1 MKKLYGI
8 IFSLVLIAFTG
19 YVLADTFL
27 LTNSYQVVEEEKD
40 SEEEKTSEKPSEE
53 EIIFTDDY
61 YKDSNIEI
69 KITKTRE
76 YDTNIYMADVT
87 ISDVNYLKTA
97 FAKDTYG
104 KNITEFTS
112 KTAKS
117 KNAIL
122 AVNGDFYGVQQKG
135 YVLKNSK
142 IYRSTSKGSKED
154 VVINKD
160 GTFEII
166 QENKVKLSELTNAKE
181 LLSFGPAL
189 IKDGKISVTKN
200 SAVYREKESN
210 PRTAIAMI
218 EPLHYIFLVSDG
230 RTNKS
235 EGLSLYQLA
244 EFLDKYDVEV
254 AYNLDGGGS
263 SAFYFNGKIVNNPIN
278 KHKLVERKVSDIVYI
293 GY

>member
-8 IFSLVLIAFTG
+8 IFSLVLILFTG
-19 YVLADTFL
+19 YVLADTFV
-27 LTNSYQVVEEEKD
+27 LTNSYQVVEEKEP
-40 SEEEKTSEKPSEE
+40 EVEEKEPDVVEE
-53 EIIFTDDY
+53 EIISTDEH
-61 YKDSNIEI
+61 YKDNNIEV
-69 KITKTRE
+69 KVTKTRE
-76 YDTNIYMADVT
+76 YDTNIYVADIV
-87 ISDVNYLKTA
+87 INDIEYFKTA
-97 FAKDTYG
+97 FAKDTFG
-104 KNITEFTS
+104 KNITEYTS
-112 KTAKS
+112 KIAKS
-117 KNAIL
+117 KKAIL
-122 AVNGDFYGVQQKG
+122 AVNGDFYGVQQRG
-135 YVLKNSK
+135 YVLKNSRV
-142 IYRSTSKGSKED
+142 YRSTSKGSKED
-154 VVINKD
+154 IVINKD

-166 QENKVKLSELTNAKE
+166 QENKVKISDLNNAKE

-189 IKDGKISVTKN
+189 IEDGKISVTKN

-210 PRTAIAMI
+210 PRTAIAMV

-230 RTNKS
+230 RTKES

-244 EFLDKYDVEV
+244 EYLSKYDVKV

>member
-8 IFSLVLIAFTG
+8 VFSLVLILFTG
-19 YVLADTFL
+19 YVLADTFV
-27 LTNSYQVVEEEKD
+27 LTNSYQVVEEKEPD
-40 SEEEKTSEKPSEE
+40 VEEKEPDVTEE
-53 EIIFTDDY
+53 EIISTDEH
-61 YKDSNIEI
+61 YKDNNIEV
-69 KITKTRE
+69 KVTKTRE
-76 YDTNIYMADVT
+76 YDTNIYVADIV
-87 ISDVNYLKTA
+87 INDIEYLKTA
-97 FAKDTYG
+97 FAKDTFG
-104 KNITEFTS
+104 KNITEYTS
-112 KTAKS
+112 KIAKS
-117 KNAIL
+117 KKAIL
-122 AVNGDFYGVQQKG
+122 AVNGDFYGVQQRG
-135 YVLKNSK
+135 YVLKNSR

-154 VVINKD
+154 IVINKD

-166 QENKVKLSELTNAKE
+166 QENKVKLSDLNNAKE

-200 SAVYREKESN
+200 SAVYREKASN
-210 PRTAIAMI
+210 PRTAIAMV

-230 RTNKS
+230 RTKES

-244 EFLDKYDVEV
+244 EYLSRYDVKV

>member
-1 MKKLYGI
+1 MKRLYKI
-8 IFSLVLIAFTG
+8 LFSLVLILFTG

-27 LTNSYQVVEEEKD
+27 LTNSYQVVEEKHN
-40 SEEEKTSEKPSEE
+40 KKE
-53 EIIFTDDY
+53 EIELPEEQETIFNDEY
-61 YKDSNIEI
+61 YKDNNIEI
-69 KITKTRE
+69 KIIKTRE
-76 YDTNIYMADVT
+76 YSTNIYIADIKV
-87 ISDVNYLKTA
+87 SDVEYFKTA

-104 KNITEFTS
+104 KNISEYTS
-112 KTAKS
+112 KIAQS

-122 AVNGDFYGVQQKG
+122 AVNGDFYGVQQRG

-142 IYRSTSKGSKED
+142 IYRSSSKGNKED
-154 VVINKD
+154 VVINTD
-160 GTFEII
+160 GTMEII
-166 QENKVKLSELTNAKE
+166 NENKVALSKLVNAKE

-200 SAVYREKESN
+200 STVYREKASN

-230 RTNKS
+230 RTKES

-244 EFLDKYDVEV
+244 EFLSKYDVDV

-263 SAFYFNGKIVNNPIN
+263 SAFYFNGKVVNNPIN

>member
-1 MKKLYGI
+1 MKRLYGI
-8 IFSLVLIAFTG
+8 LFSLVLILFTG

-27 LTNSYQVVEEEKD
+27 LTNSYQVVEEKHN
-40 SEEEKTSEKPSEE
+40 KKE
-53 EIIFTDDY
+53 EIELPEEQETIFNDEY
-61 YKDSNIEI
+61 YKDNNIEI
-69 KITKTRE
+69 KIIKTRE
-76 YDTNIYMADVT
+76 YSTNIYIADIKV
-87 ISDVNYLKTA
+87 SDVEYFKTA

-104 KNITEFTS
+104 KNISEYTS
-112 KTAKS
+112 KIAQS

-122 AVNGDFYGVQQKG
+122 AVNGDFYGVQQRG

-142 IYRSTSKGSKED
+142 IYRSSSKGNKED
-154 VVINKD
+154 VVINTD
-160 GTFEII
+160 GTMEII
-166 QENKVKLSELTNAKE
+166 NENKVALSKLVNAKE

-200 SAVYREKESN
+200 STVYREKASN

-230 RTNKS
+230 RTKES

-244 EFLDKYDVEV
+244 EFLSKYDVDV

-263 SAFYFNGKIVNNPIN
+263 SAFYFNGKVVNNPIN

>member
-8 IFSLVLIAFTG
+8 IFSLILIGFTG

-40 SEEEKTSEKPSEE
+40 NKEENVENTTEE
-53 EIIFTDDY
+53 EIVFTDDY
-61 YKDSNIEI
+61 YKDSNIEV
-69 KITKTRE
+69 KIIKTRE
-76 YDTNIYMADVT
+76 YDTNIYMADV
-87 ISDVNYLKTA
+87 IINDAEYLHTA

-112 KTAKS
+112 KIAKS

-122 AVNGDFYGVQQKG
+122 AVNGDFYGVQQRG

-160 GTFEII
+160 GSFEII
-166 QENKVKLSELTNAKE
+166 QENKVKLNELTNAKE
-181 LLSFGPAL
+181 LLSFGPSL

-200 SAVYREKESN
+200 SAVYREKASN

-218 EPLHYIFLVSDG
+218 EPLHYLFLVSDG
-230 RTNKS
+230 RTSES

-244 EFLDKYDVEV
+244 EFLNKYDVEV

-263 SAFYFNGKIVNNPIN
+263 SAFYFNGKIVNKPIN

>member
-1 MKKLYGI
+1 MKRLYGI
-8 IFSLVLIAFTG
+8 IFSLALIAFTG

-27 LTNSYQVVEEEKD
+27 LTNSYQVVEEEK
-40 SEEEKTSEKPSEE
+40 EKSHGEQSEKQE
-53 EIIFTDDY
+53 EIVFNDEY
-61 YKDSNIEI
+61 YKDDNIEI

-76 YDTNIYMADVT
+76 YDTNIYIADVLV
-87 ISDVNYLKTA
+87 SDVEYLKTA

-160 GTFEII
+160 GSFEII

-200 SAVYREKESN
+200 SAVYREKASN
-210 PRTAIAMI
+210 PRTAIAMV

-230 RTNKS
+230 RTKES

-244 EFLDKYDVEV
+244 TFLSKYDVEV

-263 SAFYFNGKIVNNPIN
+263 SAFYFNGKIVNKPIN